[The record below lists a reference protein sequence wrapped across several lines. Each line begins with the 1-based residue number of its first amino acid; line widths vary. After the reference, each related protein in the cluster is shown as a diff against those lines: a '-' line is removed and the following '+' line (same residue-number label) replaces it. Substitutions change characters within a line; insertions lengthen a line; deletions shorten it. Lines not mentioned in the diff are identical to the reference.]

1 MTCDRHPGPDPGS
14 HSYKMAFFKRHTKR
28 GSYDL
33 FSTYNH
39 YLPDLWGMAILF
51 GLFFVGSLLGSLVS
65 GLFVLMMGPAENIM
79 SYSMLI
85 SYPISFIPPLLYASA
100 VSRRNEYFEKGYA
113 LDNNNF
119 GQKGGAVMAIVV
131 SIATIAMAFVIEPV
145 ALLLP
150 EMPENLKT
158 ALEAMTNGPIVVS
171 LLSVSVMAP
180 LFEEWL
186 CRGLVLRGLM
196 KKMNPA
202 WAIVVSAAFF
212 AVLHMNPWQAVA
224 AFALGLLF
232 GYVYYRTGSLKLTML
247 MHCVNNTF
255 SVLISRVPDFKDA
268 ESFMDILSPWAY
280 AGVYVSCVLMIA
292 CALIIIKAVPARDD
306 RMGGCEEVDSLQIN

>member
-1 MTCDRHPGPDPGS
+1 
-14 HSYKMAFFKRHTKR
+14 MAFFKRHTKR

-39 YLPDLWGMAILF
+39 YLPDLWGMVILF

-65 GLFVLMMGPAENIM
+65 GLFVALMGPAENIM
-79 SYSMLI
+79 SYAMLI
-85 SYPISFIPPLLYASA
+85 SYPVSFIPPLLYASA
-100 VSRRNEYFEKGYA
+100 MSRRNEFFNKGYT
-113 LDNNNF
+113 LDCNNF
-119 GQKGGAVMAIVV
+119 GPRGGAVMAVVV
-131 SIATIAMAFVIEPV
+131 SIATLATAFVVEPMTV
-145 ALLLP
+145 LLP
-150 EMPENLKT
+150 DMPEHLKK
-158 ALEAMTNGPIVVS
+158 ALETVTNGPLWAS

-196 KKMNPA
+196 KRMNPI

-255 SVLISRVPDFKDA
+255 SVIMSRIPDFADA
-268 ESFMDILSPWAY
+268 ESFMDVLSPWSY
-280 AGVYVSCVLMIA
+280 AGIYIACVLMLASAIV
-292 CALIIIKAVPARDD
+292 IIKDVPVKDG
-306 RMGGCEEVDSLQIN
+306 RMGGCEEVDSLRID